1 MKNLSALIIAV
12 VVLIA
17 LVFFTFAYV
26 VRYDRIAVV
35 TTFGAADQASVRREA
50 GIYFKWPPP
59 IQRVYAYPRQLQILE
74 GSKVEIQTADNIAV
88 IPATYVVWR
97 VDDPLA
103 FYRAHTTIAEAE
115 EKLKPLIR
123 GLSSVISSK
132 RFDQMVNNDPSKV
145 ELDVIEEELTAALR
159 KTLAEQAKP
168 WGIAVEHFGI
178 RRLVLPEQ
186 TTEKV
191 FERMRTTRQLMAQ
204 DARSSGEAEAKSIVE
219 DAKAA
224 KEKILAFAESRAQS
238 IRARGDNEAEI
249 YLAEFRK
256 NEEFATFLFQIEAL
270 KKMLAN
276 NTTFVLDADD
286 LDVLRLFKGDG
297 FNIEPK
303 AARTGESKSQ
313 TESNTQSDDQTH

>member
-12 VVLIA
+12 IVLLA
-17 LVFFTFAYV
+17 LVFFTFAYF
-26 VRYDRIAVV
+26 VRYDQTAVV
-35 TTFGAADQASVRREA
+35 TTFGAADQASVRTEA

-74 GSKVEIQTADNIAV
+74 GSKVEIQTSDNIAV

-115 EKLKPLIR
+115 GKLKPLIR

-132 RFDQMVNNDPSKV
+132 RFDQMVNNDPAKV
-145 ELDVIEEELTAALR
+145 ELAAIEKQLTDTLR
-159 KTLAEQAKP
+159 TTLANQAKP

-178 RRLVLPEQ
+178 RRLILPEQ

-191 FERMRTTRQLMAQ
+191 FERMRTTRELMAQ
-204 DARSSGEAEAKSIVE
+204 DARSSGNAEAKSIVE
-219 DAKAA
+219 DAKTS

-249 YLAEFRK
+249 YLSEFKK

-270 KKMLAN
+270 KKMLAH
-276 NTTFVLDADD
+276 NTTFILDADD
-286 LDVLRLFKGDG
+286 LDVLQLFKGDA
-297 FNIEPK
+297 FEIDTATDN
-303 AARTGESKSQ
+303 ESQPEDKP
-313 TESNTQSDDQTH
+313 E